1 MFDSVVILMLNMF
14 AVEGSNPV
22 DIFLLAFVL
31 TLNFEQIKL
40 IFIIGLLQ
48 HL

>member
-1 MFDSVVILMLNMF
+1 MF

-22 DIFLLAFVL
+22 DIFLGAFVL

-40 IFIIGLLQ
+40 IFIIDLLQ
-48 HL
+48 NL

>member
-14 AVEGSNPV
+14 SVEGSNPV